1 MMCTEQIIDA
11 AIVGSSYFNHLN
23 KILEKNLC
31 LDFVYTVEKS
41 FFRILLK
48 ICAWK
53 LAVFQNAITSTCLK
67 TLQLCVFKSLIA
79 TKMVFITGSL
89 KHII

>member
-31 LDFVYTVEKS
+31 LDFVHIVEKS
-41 FFRILLK
+41 FFQILLK

-53 LAVFQNAITSTCLK
+53 LAVFQNAITSTCLQN
-67 TLQLCVFKSLIA
+67 LAALCF
-79 TKMVFITGSL
+79 
-89 KHII
+89 

>member
-31 LDFVYTVEKS
+31 LDFVYIVAKS

-53 LAVFQNAITSTCLK
+53 LAVFRNAITSTCLQN
-67 TLQLCVFKSLIA
+67 LAALCF
-79 TKMVFITGSL
+79 
-89 KHII
+89 

>member
-23 KILEKNLC
+23 KMLEKNLC
-31 LDFVYTVEKS
+31 LDFVHIVAKS

-53 LAVFQNAITSTCLK
+53 LAVLRNAITSTCLQN
-67 TLQLCVFKSLIA
+67 LAALCF
-79 TKMVFITGSL
+79 
-89 KHII
+89 